1 MTDHEAK
8 ADAAAAKRTEDE
20 KKRAEEAKKKLG
32 EERKAREEASKA
44 SAKEGVQ
51 ASTPTPTQEENDLAV
66 MGCNVMEKE
75 DDGSGPE
82 PVPGQTKQSEAKPAP
97 RGTYETRSV
106 EKK

>member
-82 PVPGQTKQSEAKPAP
+82 PVPGQAKQSEAKPAP
-97 RGTYETRSV
+97 RGSYEPRAV
-106 EKK
+106 QK

>member
-20 KKRAEEAKKKLG
+20 KKRAEEAKKTLA
-32 EERKAREEASKA
+32 EQRKAREEASKA

-82 PVPGQTKQSEAKPAP
+82 PVPGQTKQAEAKPAQ
-97 RGTYETRSV
+97 RGTYETRAV
-106 EKK
+106 NK

>member
-8 ADAAAAKRTEDE
+8 ADAAAKQRTDDE

-66 MGCNVMEKE
+66 MGCNVMEKQ

-97 RGTYETRSV
+97 RGSYETRAV
-106 EKK
+106 QK

>member
-32 EERKAREEASKA
+32 EERKAREEASKV

-82 PVPGQTKQSEAKPAP
+82 PVPGQTKQVEAKPAQ
-97 RGTYETRSV
+97 RGTYETRAV
-106 EKK
+106 NK

>member
-8 ADAAAAKRTEDE
+8 ADAAAKQRTDDE

-44 SAKEGVQ
+44 SAKEGLP
-51 ASTPTPTQEENDLAV
+51 ASKPTPTQEENDLAV

-82 PVPGQTKQSEAKPAP
+82 PVPAAQAKQSEAKPAQ
-97 RGTYETRSV
+97 RGTYETRAV
-106 EKK
+106 NK